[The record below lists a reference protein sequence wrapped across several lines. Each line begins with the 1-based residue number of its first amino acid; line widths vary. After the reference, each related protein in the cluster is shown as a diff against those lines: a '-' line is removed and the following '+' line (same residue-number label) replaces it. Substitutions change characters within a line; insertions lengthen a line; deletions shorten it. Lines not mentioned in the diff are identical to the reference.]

1 MEGSDRARGYLRLAR
16 AWGCGRARAALA
28 EYRVAGRAAREWGL
42 ALGRRLLYSCTRTV
56 FGVLRRGVGSLR
68 HVHVCDRTVVREAP
82 LIEGASE

>member
-42 ALGRRLLYSCTRTV
+42 ALGRRLLYTV

-68 HVHVCDRTVVREAP
+68 LRHVHV
-82 LIEGASE
+82 